1 MLVHF
6 MDKDGQFVNVD
17 RAVNLL
23 MSSSTE
29 SRRELRSVYGLREA
43 FPPVP
48 IPSRVPQSNPAY
60 GEIPIVTRLHPPPA
74 PPPPSTSVNLQ
85 STEL

>member
-6 MDKDGQFVNVD
+6 MDINGQFVNVD

-23 MSSSTE
+23 MSSSAE

-48 IPSRVPQSNPAY
+48 IPSKVPQYILVS
-60 GEIPIVTRLHPPPA
+60 L
-74 PPPPSTSVNLQ
+74 
-85 STEL
+85 